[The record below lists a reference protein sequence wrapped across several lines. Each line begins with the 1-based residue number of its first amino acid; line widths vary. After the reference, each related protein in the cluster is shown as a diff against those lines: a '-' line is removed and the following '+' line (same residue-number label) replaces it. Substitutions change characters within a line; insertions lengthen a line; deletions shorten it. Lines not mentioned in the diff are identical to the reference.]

1 MIERNRGAGYFRSGG
16 QGKLLW
22 AFEFERL
29 DWNPKTGHAA
39 RSS

>member
-1 MIERNRGAGYFRSGG
+1 MIERNGGAGYFG
-16 QGKLLW
+16 QGRLLW